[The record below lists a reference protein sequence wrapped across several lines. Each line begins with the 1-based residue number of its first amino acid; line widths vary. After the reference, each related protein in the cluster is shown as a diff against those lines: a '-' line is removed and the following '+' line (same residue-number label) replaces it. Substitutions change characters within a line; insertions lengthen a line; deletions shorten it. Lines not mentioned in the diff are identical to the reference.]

1 MIYVLPF
8 GFFIIAFALV
18 YEMIVPLQGNIRGL
32 VQVLS
37 QIKK

>member
-18 YEMIVPLQGNIRGL
+18 YEMIVPSLKSAL
-32 VQVLS
+32 AML
-37 QIKK
+37 